1 MGRSKKEGGMG
12 FRVLIIFNQAL
23 LAKQVWRLYKSPS
36 SLTAR
41 ILKAKYFPYSS
52 VMEVSIGTKPSF
64 AWRIIIS
71 SLPLLQQGIVWRV
84 GDGHSIRVWQDRWLP
99 TPNTFMV
106 QSPKRLL
113 GEDALVSNLID
124 PNTKEWKTDFIKEV
138 FLEDE
143 AHAMSLPIFL

>member
-52 VMEVSIGTKPSF
+52 VMEVSIGTY
-64 AWRIIIS
+64 
-71 SLPLLQQGIVWRV
+71 
-84 GDGHSIRVWQDRWLP
+84 
-99 TPNTFMV
+99 
-106 QSPKRLL
+106 
-113 GEDALVSNLID
+113 
-124 PNTKEWKTDFIKEV
+124 
-138 FLEDE
+138 
-143 AHAMSLPIFL
+143 